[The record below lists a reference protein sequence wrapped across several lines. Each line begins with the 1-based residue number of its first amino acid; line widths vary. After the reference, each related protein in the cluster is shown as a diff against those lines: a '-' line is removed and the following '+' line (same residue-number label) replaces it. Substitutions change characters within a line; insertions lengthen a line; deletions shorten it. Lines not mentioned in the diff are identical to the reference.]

1 MKKIIGIIL
10 IIIGII
16 LPFYILINGI
26 VQLVNG
32 ISPFIASEVI
42 WGVCKIIFCGIG
54 IVPFCFG
61 YYILAKAQFDEF

>member
-1 MKKIIGIIL
+1 MKQIIGIIL

-16 LPFYILINGI
+16 LPFYLLISGI

-42 WGVCKIIFCGIG
+42 WGICKIIFCEMGAI
-54 IVPFCFG
+54 PLFFG
-61 YYILAKAQFDEF
+61 YYLCLKAI